1 MGAVSRP
8 GLVSQSTG
16 GAAALERVDGAE
28 VTLVVDNFV
37 DLLMAG
43 GEGVH
48 RYLAPDF
55 GDREQLV
62 AEHGFAALV
71 TVDRGGTRS
80 TLLYDAGMTPAT
92 LGRNLDVLGVAVKGL
107 RAIVISHGHADHHGG
122 LEGLFRRYG
131 RCGLPLVIHPEA
143 WRERKLVFPTG
154 AELRLPPPSR
164 HDLEREGLEL
174 VEERGQ
180 TLLLDATVLV
190 SGQVERS
197 TPFEQGFPI
206 HYARSGGDWK
216 PDPVIVDDQNVIV
229 NVRGKGLVIVS
240 GCSHAGAVNV
250 LRNAQRLTGEQRIAG
265 FIGGFH
271 LTGGL
276 FEPIIEPTVE
286 AFSRAQVGRVL
297 PAHCTGWK
305 AVHALARAMPAAFVQ
320 PAVGTTV
327 SF

>member
-8 GLVSQSTG
+8 GPVSQSTG
-16 GAAALERVDGAE
+16 GAAALEPVDGAE

-48 RYLAPDF
+48 RYLAPAF
-55 GDREQLV
+55 GDREQLI
-62 AEHGFAALV
+62 AEHGFAALL

-80 TLLYDAGMTPAT
+80 SLLYDAGMTPAT

-107 RAIVISHGHADHHGG
+107 RAIVISHGQA
-122 LEGLFRRYG
+122 
-131 RCGLPLVIHPEA
+131 
-143 WRERKLVFPTG
+143 
-154 AELRLPPPSR
+154 
-164 HDLEREGLEL
+164 
-174 VEERGQ
+174 
-180 TLLLDATVLV
+180 
-190 SGQVERS
+190 
-197 TPFEQGFPI
+197 
-206 HYARSGGDWK
+206 
-216 PDPVIVDDQNVIV
+216 
-229 NVRGKGLVIVS
+229 GLVIVS

-250 LRNAQRLTGEQRIAG
+250 LRNAQRLTGEQRVAG

-276 FEPIIEPTVE
+276 FESIIEPTVE

-327 SF
+327 NF